1 MSTTS
6 GEPRRE
12 TGPGDDVAGAVVS
25 TSPGGTPTG
34 NPLDPLARPGVDA
47 SDAPHT
53 GHTAPPRDE
62 VAPHDAVVTAEEQ
75 HGEQVD
81 PPPVGGVAGP
91 DAPAQDGADPDGR
104 AVPPAHPGAQ
114 SADPDPGGTPGL
126 EAGGGVEPGDTPPAA
141 GGTQTSLARNEKL
154 PGGRTRLLV
163 PIGILVVLAI
173 LFAAFFFGQIGLF
186 G

>member
-1 MSTTS
+1 MSGAS
-6 GEPRRE
+6 GGPR
-12 TGPGDDVAGAVVS
+12 PGSDPGHGGADGEVVS

-53 GHTAPPRDE
+53 GRTAPPREE
-62 VAPHDAVVTAEEQ
+62 VAPHDAVVTEEERRAAQ
-75 HGEQVD
+75 AD
-81 PPPVGGVAGP
+81 PPVGGATGP

-104 AVPPAHPGAQ
+104 AVPPAHPGAE
-114 SADPDPGGTPGL
+114 SADPDPGDTPGL
-126 EAGGGVEPGDTPPAA
+126 QSGGGVEPGDTPPAS
-141 GGTQTSLARNEKL
+141 GGTQTSLARDERL

-173 LFAAFFFGQIGLF
+173 LFAAFFLGQLGILG
-186 G
+186 